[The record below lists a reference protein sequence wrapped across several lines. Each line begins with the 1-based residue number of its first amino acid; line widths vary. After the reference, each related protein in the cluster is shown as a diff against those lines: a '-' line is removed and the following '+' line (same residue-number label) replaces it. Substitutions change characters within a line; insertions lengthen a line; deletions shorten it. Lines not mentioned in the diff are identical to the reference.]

1 MQREWAG
8 TLGDI
13 TGINNQGRS
22 EVHVGRTW
30 SLQLAAGV
38 CSLRTAGGGHTGI
51 RQLYKILPIALYG
64 VSQAWGSQG
73 LQSPCTGSSWLHDPA
88 SVSSCFLLQGSGV
101 LAPCGS

>member
-1 MQREWAG
+1 MQRKWVG

-13 TGINNQGRS
+13 TDINTQGCS

-30 SLQLAAGV
+30 SPQLAECV

-51 RQLYKILPIALYG
+51 RQLYKILPNALYG

-73 LQSPCTGSSWLHDPA
+73 LQSSSWLCGPA
-88 SVSSCFLLQGSGV
+88 SMSSCFLLQGSGV